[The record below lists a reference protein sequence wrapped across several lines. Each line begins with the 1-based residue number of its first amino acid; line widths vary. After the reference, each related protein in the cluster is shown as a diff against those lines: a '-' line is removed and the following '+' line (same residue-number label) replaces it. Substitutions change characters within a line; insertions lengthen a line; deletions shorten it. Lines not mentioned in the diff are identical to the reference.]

1 MIVKNLIINVQI
13 KYGKIRNVLGVYVW
27 KIAKYVNALYFW
39 GTRNSFN
46 KSKI

>member
-1 MIVKNLIINVQI
+1 MEKR
-13 KYGKIRNVLGVYVW
+13 IRNVLGVYVW

>member
-13 KYGKIRNVLGVYVW
+13 KYGKIRNVYVW